1 MSEPRLHLA
10 LRLDVEIG
18 DGVLRG
24 ETAQGRRIDYPILG
38 GRFAGSTPDG
48 SAFAGSIP
56 PGGAD
61 YYLER
66 HDGCGEL
73 DARYS
78 LLGDDGARIE
88 VHNTGLLVLSE
99 TGAQLAMQHWPI
111 ETQHYRCHCAPRFH
125 SADLRYAW
133 LSRHL
138 FVGQVSYP
146 AADRVQIECFR
157 IH

>member
-1 MSEPRLHLA
+1 MSEPGLHPTLH
-10 LRLDVEIG
+10 LDVEIG
-18 DGVLRG
+18 DELLRG
-24 ETAQGRRIDYPILG
+24 ATAQGRRIDYPILG
-38 GRFAGSTPDG
+38 GRFTGSNPDG
-48 SAFAGSIP
+48 KGFAGCIP

-78 LLGDDGARIE
+78 LLCNDGTLIE

-99 TGAQLAMQHWPI
+99 AGVQLAAQHWPI
-111 ETQHYRCHCAPRFH
+111 DPQHYRCHCAPRFH
-125 SADLRYAW
+125 SKDARYAW
-133 LSRHL
+133 MSRHL

-146 AADRVQIECFR
+146 AANCVQIECFR